1 MIQYD
6 ANVSLIKILNSELN
20 YDSFSNSFILT
31 TTFLRDNNSIAIHY
45 FNYKIVNNKI
55 NILNNNV
62 FTNFN
67 DSFISSAREE
77 ITTIAQLPSSFNF
90 LYDSGDLTIPSL
102 SFPIDNFDTTVTF
115 AYSGTKNINFDL
127 QNVVQSSSGLS
138 LYKAEVEYG
147 DGDSDTFYST
157 YQSDDTLKLDN
168 FSHRYYPFNN
178 ETYSDGSIKF
188 YYENGG
194 IVTVNLEVYKLIDDF
209 SQLNLKTIN
218 GQKTN
223 TDNFTF
229 NLVDKNNTL
238 YNYISIDSNQTY
250 TLSSNYEYE
259 IPNNSTLSLLLS
271 TQNVDDGTV
280 LLFTVNGAEKVDSTR
295 GNFIINNNV
304 GVANIS
310 GLSASTNNNFN
321 ITLDYL
327 GVCKSF
333 YIPV

>member
-1 MIQYD
+1 MI
-6 ANVSLIKILNSELN
+6 
-20 YDSFSNSFILT
+20 
-31 TTFLRDNNSIAIHY
+31 
-45 FNYKIVNNKI
+45 
-55 NILNNNV
+55 
-62 FTNFN
+62 
-67 DSFISSAREE
+67 
-77 ITTIAQLPSSFNF
+77 
-90 LYDSGDLTIPSL
+90 
-102 SFPIDNFDTTVTF
+102 
-115 AYSGTKNINFDL
+115 L

-157 YQSDDTLKLDN
+157 YQSDDTLKLGN

-194 IVTVNLEVYKLIDDF
+194 IVTINLEVYKLIDDF

-250 TLSSNYEYE
+250 TLSGNYEYE
-259 IPNNSTLSLLLS
+259 IPNDSTLSLLLS
-271 TQNVDDGTV
+271 TQNVDDDTV
-280 LLFTVNGAEKVDSTR
+280 VPFTVNGAEKVDSTT
-295 GNFIINNNV
+295 GNFIINNNI
-304 GVANIS
+304 ATADIS